1 MATLDIF
8 ILIVLGI
15 GLLRG
20 AQTGFLRQMAALLGT
35 ILSFVLAA
43 SFMGTLGEMIGQST
57 GLSRDVSSLLGFMT
71 LFVVVKL
78 AVNVVARRA
87 ESLLEAANL
96 SGLDR
101 LAGGLTGA
109 LKAAVAM
116 SLVFVVIGFAQLPG
130 EVSRD
135 DSELYR
141 PVYRLVP
148 EAWGLLSDRAPA
160 FEELRR
166 KVEDRLDFHRDS
178 LPI

>member
-8 ILIVLGI
+8 ILVVLGI

-20 AQTGFLRQMAALLGT
+20 LQTGFLRQMSALVGT
-35 ILSFVLAA
+35 VLAFVLAA
-43 SFMGTLGEMIGQST
+43 SFMGTVGQMITEGA
-57 GLSRDVSSLLGFMT
+57 GLPRDVSSLLGFMT

-78 AVNVVARRA
+78 AVNLVARSA
-87 ESLLEAANL
+87 ESLLEAAKL

-101 LAGGLTGA
+101 LAGGVTGT
-109 LKAAVAM
+109 LKAAIAM

-130 EVSRD
+130 EVSRN

-148 EAWGLLSDRAPA
+148 EAWSILADKAPA

-166 KVEDRLDFHRDS
+166 KVEDRLDFERES